1 MFTKAAPGRVLK
13 SCGASLALAA
23 GITWASC
30 GGSGNG
36 SPSSPSTPTPTPTA
50 NACSAIS
57 GGTSG
62 ALAILNGTAC
72 PGSNT
77 SVVLLNLRDESGQAV
92 GRCSG
97 TVISSRAVL
106 TAAHCLD
113 GDTKTVLVWP
123 GTGDQITASSFQ
135 GHPRYGAGSNS
146 AFDVGVVLTSQDI
159 PRTAIPLLLSRDARV
174 GETAVVGG
182 WGQDQNGSTPSS
194 PFAGLNTIS
203 AVGASYLETQYSSTT
218 ASVCY
223 GDSGGSLL
231 LSEAG
236 VWAIA
241 GITSS
246 TSFSGY
252 NCTASTSYFVSL
264 RNADVRSFIFGLV
277 PNAAQR

>member
-1 MFTKAAPGRVLK
+1 MQD
-13 SCGASLALAA
+13 
-23 GITWASC
+23 
-30 GGSGNG
+30 GSGQG
-36 SPSSPSTPTPTPTA
+36 
-50 NACSAIS
+50 
-57 GGTSG
+57 
-62 ALAILNGTAC
+62 L
-72 PGSNT
+72 
-77 SVVLLNLRDESGQAV
+77 

-97 TVISSRAVL
+97 TVISARAVL

-123 GTGDQITASSFQ
+123 GTGEQITASSFLE
-135 GHPRYGAGSNS
+135 HPRYGGGSNS

-159 PRTAIPLLLSRDARV
+159 PRTPIPVLFSRDAVV

-182 WGQDQNGSTPSS
+182 WGQDQSGSTPAN

-203 AVGASYLETQYSSTT
+203 VVNASYLETQYSSTT

-231 LSEAG
+231 VSEGG
-236 VWAIA
+236 VWAVA

-252 NCTASTSYFVSL
+252 NCTASTSYFVNV
-264 RNADVRSFIFGLV
+264 RNADVRGFILGLV
-277 PNAAQR
+277 PDAARR

>member
-1 MFTKAAPGRVLK
+1 MNGRASALRAWWWGAAATLVAVGVA
-13 SCGASLALAA
+13 AS
-23 GITWASC
+23 SC
-30 GGSGNG
+30 GGSSNT
-36 SPSSPSTPTPTPTA
+36 PSSPTTPTPVPTT

-57 GGTSG
+57 GGASG

-77 SVVLLNLRDESGQAV
+77 SVVLLNLRDASGQAV

-113 GDTKTVLVWP
+113 GDVKTVLVWP
-123 GTGDQITASSFQ
+123 GSGDQITASSFQ

-159 PRTAIPLLLSRDARV
+159 PRLAIPVLFSRDARV

-182 WGQDQNGSTPSS
+182 WGQDQTGTTPSN
-194 PFAGLNTIS
+194 PFAGLNTVS
-203 AVGASYLETQYSSTT
+203 AVNASYLETQYSSTT

-236 VWAIA
+236 VWAVA

-252 NCTASTSYFVSL
+252 NCTASTSYFVSV
-264 RNADVRSFIFGLV
+264 RNADVRSFILGWV
-277 PNAAQR
+277 PGAAQR